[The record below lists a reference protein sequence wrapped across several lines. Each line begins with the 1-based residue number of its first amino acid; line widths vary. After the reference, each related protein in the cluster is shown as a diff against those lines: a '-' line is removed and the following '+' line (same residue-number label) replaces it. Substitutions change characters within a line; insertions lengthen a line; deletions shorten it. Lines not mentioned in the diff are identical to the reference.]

1 MAKVELIVPD
11 KLSKIDPDL
20 RDRLLTGA
28 IREVAS
34 AQLREKEEELKEAR
48 KHVLEFEDKY
58 IKNLEHFEKDMPED
72 ADYKLHEDLVEWS
85 FWNDVLVKAQCLVKD
100 LRFVLAKTD
109 EGNT

>member
-1 MAKVELIVPD
+1 MAKVELIEPD

-20 RDRLLTGA
+20 RDKLLAGA

-34 AQLREKEEELKEAR
+34 VQLGEKEEELKEAKR
-48 KHVLEFEDKY
+48 HVLEFEDKY
-58 IKNLEHFEKDMPED
+58 KKKLEHFEKDLPED

-85 FWNDVLVKAQCLVKD
+85 FWNNVLVKVQGLVKD

-109 EGNT
+109 E